1 MGIKLQ
7 TWDDGQTKVE
17 VQKRFKN
24 CQESRV
30 HQEDRWIKNE
40 RSVYSSSGSGG
51 MSGLNTSLESS
62 FGVGMPG
69 PDGSG
74 ADMNVAYTFRNF
86 RFIHAQMSSNPPSV
100 VMRPT
105 SSDQEDH
112 RKADAADRI
121 VRWAIRHYQMQEKV
135 DQLSLHCL
143 LYGTGALKTIWDATK
158 GDIIDFDQETEELT
172 LEGDVSL
179 TVPFIWNLFLDPD
192 AKSISDIKFVIE
204 RVYMDFAEAVVR
216 WPDKQDILKKA
227 RVEKKSGQTQGRDSQ
242 LDNNHYNSVELLE
255 YWETGLAS
263 NGYLGRFCITT
274 AEGDVVQS
282 TRPSPFRF
290 KRAGAVSKIEAMD
303 ISDDEKEARI
313 AKIPEQARLPYH
325 ILTEI
330 DVPNMAWGRS
340 FIEYTSGLQDNLNRL
355 DSARLDNLQAHS
367 VARLIVPES
376 AEIADDGLS
385 NSPWDVTK
393 IAGNQPPYFMSAPQM
408 MPDMTPMRQDMVS
421 GINDVSGMNES
432 MFGQQSRE
440 QAAAAMQY
448 ATNQGNTIRRR
459 LFNKYVLVVES
470 IFGIGIL
477 NLIRKH
483 WTTERTINVLGKEK
497 ALEAIDLKGA
507 DIDGGYDVVGEYG
520 VSLSLDP
527 ITRRQEIMQ
536 MQPMFEKAGVPPRTI
551 LRMAKLSELEGLYD
565 KTDMAGARQKE
576 IFDVMIATGNYIP
589 PKKYRDH
596 ENMIAWALDYF
607 MTSEYEMLD
616 SDTQNLCEHHIEER
630 GTLAAQESGGA
641 PTTPVGSPGPAG
653 AGAPPPP
660 PGTPVQAGPVPA
672 DTGGPAPGPVPA
684 AG

>member
-40 RSVYSSSGSGG
+40 RSVYSTSGPNNNA
-51 MSGLNTSLESS
+51 LQTSLETS
-62 FGVGMPG
+62 FNIGLPG
-69 PDGSG
+69 PDGSS

-135 DQLSLHCL
+135 DQLSLHAL

-158 GDIIDFDQETEELT
+158 GDIIAFDPKTEELT

-192 AKSISDIKFVIE
+192 AKTISEIKFVIE
-204 RVYMDFAEAVVR
+204 RVYMDYAEACVR

-227 RVEKKSGQTQGRDSQ
+227 RVEKKSGSGTQNQGRDSQ

-274 AEGDVVQS
+274 ADGDVVES
-282 TRPSPFRF
+282 CRPSPFRF
-290 KRAGAVSKIEAMD
+290 KRAGAVSKIEALD
-303 ISDDEKEARI
+303 ISDNEKEARI

-340 FIEYTSGLQDNLNRL
+340 FIEYTATLQDNLNRL

-367 VARLIVPES
+367 VARMIVPES

-385 NSPWDVTK
+385 NSPWDITK

-470 IFGIGIL
+470 IFGVGIL

-576 IFDVMIATGNYIP
+576 IFDVMIATGGYIP

-607 MTSEYEMLD
+607 MTSEYEMLPEEI
-616 SDTQNLCEHHIEER
+616 QALCERHIEER
-630 GTLAAQESGGA
+630 GMLAAQESGGA
-641 PTTPVGSPGPAG
+641 PTTPVGTPGPAG

-660 PGTPVQAGPVPA
+660 PGTPEQVGPVPA
-672 DTGGPAPGPVPA
+672 DASGPAPGPTA
-684 AG
+684 A